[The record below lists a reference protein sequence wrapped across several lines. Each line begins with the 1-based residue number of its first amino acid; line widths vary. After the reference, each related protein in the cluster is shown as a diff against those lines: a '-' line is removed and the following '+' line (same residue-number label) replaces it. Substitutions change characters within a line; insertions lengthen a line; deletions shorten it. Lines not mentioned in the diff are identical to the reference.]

1 MYTSKHKRNLA
12 ITGGVAASIIVAP
25 VVAGLTVGKTRC
37 TVNTEGHP
45 PDVVDCIN
53 VNTYMAALHFSIF
66 VESIFNIY
74 DFLIPLT
81 AN

>member
-45 PDVVDCIN
+45 PDVVDYIN
-53 VNTYMAALHFSIF
+53 VNTYIWQRYISVSLKK
-66 VESIFNIY
+66 VY
-74 DFLIPLT
+74 LT
-81 AN
+81 FMTF

>member
-37 TVNTEGHP
+37 TVNTEGHT
-45 PDVVDCIN
+45 PDVVYECQ
-53 VNTYMAALHFSIF
+53 Y
-66 VESIFNIY
+66 IY
-74 DFLIPLT
+74 GSVTFQYLCRKYI
-81 AN
+81 